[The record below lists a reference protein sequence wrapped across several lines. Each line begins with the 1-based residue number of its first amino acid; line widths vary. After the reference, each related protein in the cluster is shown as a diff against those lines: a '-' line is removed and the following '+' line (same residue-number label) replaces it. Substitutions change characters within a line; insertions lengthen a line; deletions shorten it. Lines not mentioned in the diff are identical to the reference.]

1 MLLLWS
7 GGKWIEDRRNKRQGI
22 KLKMY
27 FRSPCKKVLMIVN
40 GKREDTYCK
49 SIFSDKID
57 KIL

>member
-27 FRSPCKKVLMIVN
+27 FRSPCKKVLIIVN
-40 GKREDTYCK
+40 GKREDT
-49 SIFSDKID
+49 
-57 KIL
+57 